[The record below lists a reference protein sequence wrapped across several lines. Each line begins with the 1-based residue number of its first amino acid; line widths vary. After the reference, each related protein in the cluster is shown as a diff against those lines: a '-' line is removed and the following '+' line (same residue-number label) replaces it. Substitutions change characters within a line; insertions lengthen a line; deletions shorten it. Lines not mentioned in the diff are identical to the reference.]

1 MSWMVCSSIKA
12 LADQLQSGRYQMP
25 VLYVGN
31 KEGYDCLVIQIKE
44 SGLNFIKNQEIS
56 SDFNYLLSQMKD
68 LLGQSEDV
76 KPSSCQAEIF
86 EKEDVR
92 LQLIYFES
100 LEQLLAT
107 ADVIKGLSLGGA
119 VLNIQ
124 SLIEDPSSISRSSRL
139 IHERVRQQKPL
150 LNVFWPPGHPQGL
163 TETTQVLSL
172 L

>member
-1 MSWMVCSSIKA
+1 MSWMVCTSIKA

-31 KEGYDCLVIQIKE
+31 KEGYDCLVIQIRE
-44 SGLNFIKNQEIS
+44 SGLNFILAQEIS

-92 LQLIYFES
+92 IQLIYFES

-107 ADVIKGLSLGGA
+107 DNILKGLNLSGA
-119 VLNIQ
+119 VLNSQ
-124 SLIEDPSSISRSSRL
+124 SLIADPKNVSRCSRL
-139 IHERVRQQKPL
+139 IHERTRQQKPIL
-150 LNVFWPPGHPQGL
+150 SVYFPPGSSLGL
-163 TETTQVLSL
+163 TEITQVLGL